1 MLWAWNEIIL
11 LHLQHGF
18 WVMCVLDSQEH
29 PLPLQ
34 VKSNDFP
41 AQSWKD
47 MGKVP
52 LSCVSAKSKSK
63 NSQTIKKSSPLNH
76 NWIVNEDVKYF
87 WWDSNEV
94 MSGCLFFI
102 KNIVFLHLSLNK
114 NYICGIAQAFM
125 LCETNCGPSA
135 APIPVHKAWVR
146 NWKHSD
152 GSGEDK
158 LICSC
163 RHIQNVLTVR
173 IAIF

>member
-1 MLWAWNEIIL
+1 MKWDNTSKLATWL
-11 LHLQHGF
+11 LSHVCFGQSGA
-18 WVMCVLDSQEH
+18 
-29 PLPLQ
+29 
-34 VKSNDFP
+34 P
-41 AQSWKD
+41 ASFTKWRAMIFQLRAED

-76 NWIVNEDVKYF
+76 NWIMNEDVKYL

-102 KNIVFLHLSLNK
+102 KDIVFLHLNLNK
-114 NYICGIAQAFM
+114 NYICGTAQAIM
-125 LCETNCGPSA
+125 LCETNRGPST
-135 APIPVHKAWVR
+135 APIPVHKVWVH

-158 LICSC
+158 LIRSC

-173 IAIF
+173 ITIF